1 MSRCGSPGCNLHPES
16 TDRRIGSQHIAVP
29 PRSCRGITAVRPRFE
44 RGSTEGDPL
53 PNCRLA
59 WSIAGVGLKKDTD
72 FYRISC
78 LVRYRNESKSGFAS
92 LNFFL
97 QDLGKEKQIW
107 RLVENSLAAG
117 QCPNP
122 VSNPENSKFSGIICR
137 NSDKIQ
143 TQKFVKI
150 PAKKKRFQR
159 NFSNELQ
166 TSRNVLIIHEPLQ
179 SSADISEC
187 RNWTG
192 IKVCTSYRF

>member
-97 QDLGKEKQIW
+97 PDLGKRKTNLETCGKFTG
-107 RLVENSLAAG
+107 RR
-117 QCPNP
+117 P
-122 VSNPENSKFSGIICR
+122 VSKSSVQSRKFQIFWNYLPQFR
-137 NSDKIQ
+137 QNSDTKI
-143 TQKFVKI
+143 
-150 PAKKKRFQR
+150 
-159 NFSNELQ
+159 
-166 TSRNVLIIHEPLQ
+166 
-179 SSADISEC
+179 C
-187 RNWTG
+187 
-192 IKVCTSYRF
+192 